1 MRFIATKLYL
11 NLFSKHFQPIEDTE
25 MNQDIELLA
34 AYWTIAGDI
43 YPMGP
48 TEVSPFSFE
57 NRMEAAGQAGFKG
70 IGLVH
75 NGMMD
80 TVDKIG
86 YPAMT
91 AILEKNG
98 IKHVELEF
106 LVDWYLSGERRRQ
119 SDKVRQELLEAAEA
133 LGARSIKIGPGIGQ
147 EIADV
152 KLMAKEFRLLCQ
164 QAAEVGTNV
173 VLEIM
178 PFSNVRNIETALA
191 IVERA
196 DQPNGGL
203 LLDIW
208 HLERGGIK
216 FSEISK
222 IPARFIKS
230 IELNDA
236 HKYTIE
242 PLWMDTIH
250 KRVLPGDGTF
260 DVPAFIKAVQA
271 AGYEGPWGLEVLSDT
286 HRKLPLEQMANRAY
300 ESTISQFRK

>member
-1 MRFIATKLYL
+1 
-11 NLFSKHFQPIEDTE
+11 
-25 MNQDIELLA
+25 MNTQNIELLA

-48 TEVSPFSFE
+48 TEVSPYSFE
-57 NRMEAAGQAGFKG
+57 DRMEAAGNAGFKG

-86 YPAMT
+86 YPAMK

-106 LVDWYLSGERRRQ
+106 LVDWYHSGERRRQ
-119 SDKVRQELLEAAEA
+119 SDKIRQELLEAAKA
-133 LGARSIKIGPGIGQ
+133 LGARSIKIGPGIG
-147 EIADV
+147 EDTADID
-152 KLMAKEFRLLCQ
+152 LMVKEFILLSQ
-164 QAAEVGTNV
+164 QAAEVGANV

-178 PFSNVRNIETALA
+178 PFSNVRTIETALA
-191 IVERA
+191 IVEGA
-196 DQPNGGL
+196 NQPNGGL

-208 HLERGGIK
+208 HLQRGGIDFK
-216 FSEISK
+216 DISK

-236 HKYTIE
+236 HKYAIE

-286 HRKLPLEQMANRAY
+286 HRKLPLEQMANRAF
-300 ESTISQFRK
+300 ETAISQFGK

>member
-1 MRFIATKLYL
+1 MKTQ
-11 NLFSKHFQPIEDTE
+11 N
-25 MNQDIELLA
+25 IELLA

-48 TEVSPFSFE
+48 TEVSPYSFE
-57 NRMEAAGQAGFKG
+57 DRMEAAGNAGFKG

-86 YPAMT
+86 YPAMK

-106 LVDWYLSGERRRQ
+106 LVDWYHTGERRRQ
-119 SDKVRQELLEAAEA
+119 SDKARQELLEAAKA
-133 LGARSIKIGPGIGQ
+133 LGARSIKIGPGIG
-147 EIADV
+147 EDTADID
-152 KLMAKEFRLLCQ
+152 LMVKEFTLLSQ
-164 QAAEVGTNV
+164 QAAEVGANV

-178 PFSNVRNIETALA
+178 PFSNVRTIETALA
-191 IVERA
+191 IVEGA
-196 DQPNGGL
+196 NQPNGGL

-208 HLERGGIK
+208 HLQRGGID
-216 FSEISK
+216 FNDITK

-236 HKYTIE
+236 HKYAIE

-300 ESTISQFRK
+300 ETTISQFGK